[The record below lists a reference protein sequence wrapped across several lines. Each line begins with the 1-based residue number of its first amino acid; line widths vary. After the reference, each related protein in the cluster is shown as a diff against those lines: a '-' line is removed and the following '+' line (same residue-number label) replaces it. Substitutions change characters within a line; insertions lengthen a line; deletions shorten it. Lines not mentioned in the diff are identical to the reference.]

1 MNIAELIKVESLKDE
16 VNQINEYMDIL
27 RDYGFIRTDVTD
39 KDINKIRA
47 RLGIFL
53 IKTNSELKL
62 LLQKLNLGTLIE

>member
-62 LLQKLNLGTLIE
+62 LLQELNLGTLIE